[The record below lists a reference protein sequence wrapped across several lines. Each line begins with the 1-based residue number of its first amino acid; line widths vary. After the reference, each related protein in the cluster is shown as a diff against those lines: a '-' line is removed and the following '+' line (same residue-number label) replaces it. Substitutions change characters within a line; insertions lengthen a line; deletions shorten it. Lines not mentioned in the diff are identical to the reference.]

1 MFNLDE
7 SRIHYAQWK
16 EPGPKGYMLYDF
28 TYMAFWKKPDHRDRK
43 QTGAWLSKALKGT
56 FWDDGNVLYL
66 DMTTQWYIFI
76 KTCRTV
82 HLKWWI
88 LLYINYNKKWGREK
102 TWRMH
107 LDVQVGAQAVRRGIW
122 PRNGGV
128 ITWWPPCDPQV
139 TLGFPVLWWARA
151 TNPRSP
157 GGDVCSFLWLLT
169 SNTCPCVV
177 LSPHICLQ
185 WPLYRPKSTPT
196 GLSGLGWLSRKWGE
210 GRGPDHSAAICVYLL
225 FHFCLIL
232 STWFA
237 PGSSKYL
244 PLCYKELYA
253 WDMDTWLYIVKL
265 Q

>member
-1 MFNLDE
+1 MGQGKDVKNAFGRSGGCTGSEKRYL
-7 SRIHYAQWK
+7 AK
-16 EPGPKGYMLYDF
+16 EWGC
-28 TYMAFWKKPDHRDRK
+28 H
-43 QTGAWLSKALKGT
+43 
-56 FWDDGNVLYL
+56 
-66 DMTTQWYIFI
+66 
-76 KTCRTV
+76 
-82 HLKWWI
+82 HLVTPLWPI
-88 LLYINYNKKWGREK
+88 G
-102 TWRMH
+102 H
-107 LDVQVGAQAVRRGIW
+107 LGL
-122 PRNGGV
+122 
-128 ITWWPPCDPQV
+128 PCP
-139 TLGFPVLWWARA
+139 LAARA

-185 WPLYRPKSTPT
+185 WLLYQPKSTPT

-210 GRGPDHSAAICVYLL
+210 GLGPYHSAAISVYLL

-244 PLCYKELYA
+244 PLCYKQLYA